1 MRVAIVEDDR
11 ATRVKTAELFRRF
24 QQENKIAIEIEEFSD
39 GRELMDGYSPRFDLI
54 FLDIEM
60 KDMNGMKAARKI
72 RETDEKVLLVFLTH
86 MSMYAIHG
94 YAVQASDYILKPLP
108 YELFAGKMKEWV
120 RRIERSRESSTV
132 IGSGEEKIKISTDHI
147 YYVEIVSNR
156 LIYHTDQGNMEVWGK
171 LKTVDEELSGKG
183 FSMCNKCYL
192 VNLRHVQKI
201 SGNTVQVGPDSLII
215 SRPRKKDFMQAL
227 AGYIGGI

>member
-1 MRVAIVEDDR
+1 
-11 ATRVKTAELFRRF
+11 
-24 QQENKIAIEIEEFSD
+24 
-39 GRELMDGYSPRFDLI
+39 MDGYSPRFDLI

-132 IGSGEEKIKISTDHI
+132 IGSGEEKIKMATDHI
-147 YYVEIVSNR
+147 YYIEIIGHR
-156 LIYHTDQGNMEVWGK
+156 LIYHTDQGNIEAWEK
-171 LKTVDEELSGKG
+171 LRTVDEELSGKG
-183 FSMCNKCYL
+183 FSRMLNYECVIYGLKGLLWGLPAAVVLTFL
-192 VNLRHVQKI
+192 VWKVMSQGMNQGFCLPWYSILLAVFSVFAVVFATMLYARSRLRRDNLI
-201 SGNTVQVGPDSLII
+201 D
-215 SRPRKKDFMQAL
+215 AL
-227 AGYIGGI
+227 RNENL